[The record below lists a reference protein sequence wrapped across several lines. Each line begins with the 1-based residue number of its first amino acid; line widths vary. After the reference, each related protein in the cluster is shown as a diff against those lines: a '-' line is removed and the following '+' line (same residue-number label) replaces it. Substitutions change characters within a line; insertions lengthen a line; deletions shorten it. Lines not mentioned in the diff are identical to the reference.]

1 MLAVGLWQSPVGE
14 LERGPGLQA
23 LYALRGTSP
32 PPDDVVIVGM
42 DSASAQAL
50 GLAERPDAWPR
61 RLHAQLVAGLAAS
74 GARVIGFDLLFAQP
88 RDPQADAAL
97 AAAIR
102 HAGNVVLAET
112 VRRDFVRTADGQI
125 VASTE
130 ERTPPLPMFAD
141 AAAATAPFV
150 LAKTPDGII
159 EFWPRVP
166 TLGDRPSLPAVMAG
180 RMFGGEAND
189 GRDGRRIPDASPL
202 TLNLYGPLGTVRTIP
217 YPRALELLSD
227 PGEGARVFAGKA
239 VLVGYSESNQSRQI
253 DAYRTPFSTAEGVDV
268 SGVELCATALANL
281 LDASWLRRPA
291 EPATAALLALHA
303 GLLTLPWAFVRP
315 RAALLANAA
324 TNVAYAATAYVAF
337 ATMFLWLPVVV
348 PFVFSTAIAGALG
361 MALQHRDDLRR
372 RAELERAI
380 ELGVPRRAVEKLAT
394 VLGTTPGRTVF
405 AVCLC
410 SDIVSY
416 TTLSESLDPAA
427 ARDVLNRYF
436 GRFIPVVEA
445 HGGYASDLVGD
456 SVMSLWIAESQPERA
471 VADACRAAI
480 ELDRIMNGAAAGD
493 STLPTRLGLHCG
505 PVFIGEVGGGERR
518 ELRAVGDIVNT
529 ASRIQGANKYLKTGV
544 LASREVAERLDA
556 APSSGNARPARRKLG
571 RFRIEGK
578 GQTLELVQLS
588 AAPLPAAAADAF
600 DDGLR
605 AFEAGDFDA
614 ARGHF
619 AAAHAAGDAGPAV
632 FYVEQC
638 CRLAAQPRA
647 QDGSGAVVLPGK

>member
-1 MLAVGLWQSPVGE
+1 VLAVGLWQSPVGE

-112 VRRDFVRTADGQI
+112 VRRDFVRTADGQV

-130 ERTPPLPMFAD
+130 ERVPPLPMFAD
-141 AAAATAPFV
+141 VAVATAPFV

-159 EFWPRVP
+159 EFWPRVA
-166 TLGDRPSLPAVMAG
+166 TLGDRPSLPAVMAE
-180 RMFGGEAND
+180 RMFGREGSDRRNE
-189 GRDGRRIPDASPL
+189 RRIPVASPL
-202 TLNLYGPLGTVRTIP
+202 TLNLYGPLGTVRTIA
-217 YPRALELLSD
+217 YPDALELVSD
-227 PGEGARVFAGKA
+227 PREGARVFAGKA

-291 EPATAALLALHA
+291 EPATAALLA
-303 GLLTLPWAFVRP
+303 
-315 RAALLANAA
+315 NAA

-348 PFVFSTAIAGALG
+348 PFVFSTAIAGARG

-380 ELGVPRRAVEKLAT
+380 ALGVPRRAVEKLAT

-416 TTLSESLDPAA
+416 TTLSESLAPGA

-456 SVMSLWIAESQPERA
+456 SVMSLWVAESQPERA

-493 STLPTRLGLHCG
+493 SALPTRLGLHCG

-556 APSSGNARPARRKLG
+556 AASFGNTQPARRRLG
-571 RFRIEGK
+571 HFRIEGK

-588 AAPLPAAAADAF
+588 AAPLPAVATDAF
-600 DDGLR
+600 DDGLH

-614 ARGHF
+614 ARRHF

-632 FYVEQC
+632 FYIEQC
-638 CRLAAQPRA
+638 RRLAAQSPA
-647 QDGSGAVVLPGK
+647 QDWCGAVVLPGK

>member
-1 MLAVGLWQSPVGE
+1 
-14 LERGPGLQA
+14 
-23 LYALRGTSP
+23 
-32 PPDDVVIVGM
+32 M
-42 DSASAQAL
+42 DSAAAQAL

-88 RDPQADAAL
+88 RDPQDDAAF
-97 AAAIR
+97 AAAIWQ
-102 HAGNVVLAET
+102 AGNVVLVET
-112 VRRDFVRTADGQI
+112 VRRDFVRAADGRV

-130 ERTPPLPMFAD
+130 IRVPPLPMFAD

-150 LAKTPDGII
+150 LAKTPDGIV
-159 EFWPRVP
+159 EFWPRVA

-180 RMFGGEAND
+180 RMSGGD
-189 GRDGRRIPDASPL
+189 GAGRNERGIPAASPL

-217 YPRALELLSD
+217 YPRALELVSD
-227 PGEGARVFAGKA
+227 SREGARVFAGKA
-239 VLVGYSESNQSRQI
+239 VVVGYSESNQSRQI

-281 LDASWLRRPA
+281 LQASWLRRPPD
-291 EPATAALLALHA
+291 PATAALLALHA
-303 GLLTLPWAFVRP
+303 GLLTLPWGFVRP
-315 RAALLANAA
+315 RTALVANAA
-324 TNVAYAATAYVAF
+324 TNLAYAGAAYVAF

-348 PFVFSTAIAGALG
+348 PLVFSTAVAGALG
-361 MALQHRDDLRR
+361 ISLRHRDEVRR

-380 ELGVPRRAVEKLAT
+380 ELGVPRRAVERLAR
-394 VLGTTPGRTVF
+394 VLGTARGRTVF

-416 TTLSESLDPAA
+416 TTLSEALDPGA

-456 SVMSLWIAESQPERA
+456 SVMSLWIAEAEPEQA

-480 ELDRIMNGAAAGD
+480 ELDRIMNGSDRSGAGD
-493 STLPTRLGLHCG
+493 AALPTRLGLHCG

-544 LASREVAERLDA
+544 LASREIADRLDGA
-556 APSSGNARPARRKLG
+556 SLPRDGRPARRNLG
-571 RFRIEGK
+571 SFRVAGK
-578 GQTLELVQLS
+578 GKTLELVQLS
-588 AAPLPAAAADAF
+588 GDPLPAPIADAF
-600 DDGLR
+600 EEGLR
-605 AFEAGDFDA
+605 AFEAGDFEGA
-614 ARGHF
+614 LRHF
-619 AAAHAAGDAGPAV
+619 AAAHASGDAGPAI
-632 FYVEQC
+632 FYMEQC
-638 CRLAAQPRA
+638 RRLAAQAPA
-647 QDGSGAVVLPGK
+647 LDWSGAAVLPGK